1 MKFRLTET
9 ETQLLKERDIPV
21 DPSRDYTEEEAF
33 ALLERVRDVEVRYSQ
48 DYGAGEKL
56 FLLFGDLADKMQQQI
71 PAD

>member
-21 DPSRDYTEEEAF
+21 DSSRDYTEEEAF

-48 DYGAGEKL
+48 DYGEGEKL

-71 PAD
+71 PED